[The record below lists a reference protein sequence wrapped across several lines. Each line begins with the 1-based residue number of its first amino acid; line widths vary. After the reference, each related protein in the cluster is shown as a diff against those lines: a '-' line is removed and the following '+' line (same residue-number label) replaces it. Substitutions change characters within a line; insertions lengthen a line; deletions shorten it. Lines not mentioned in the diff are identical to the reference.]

1 MKEWIK
7 YTVDATELSW
17 EEIMSVLGNRKHMIK
32 MTLNIHNTVAIMHI
46 IFFLDT
52 QVETEC

>member
-32 MTLNIHNTVAIMHI
+32 MTLNIHKTVAIMHI